1 MHAIVDNRVF
11 LLGLDELYREAMK
24 EHEGRE
30 LLRCALRT
38 AEVLRIAPGHVPIEG
53 YYGESADLTAYFRLL
68 RALQHQPKSRST
80 EVSRLEEY
88 QRLLAVT
95 SSPIFGRRGART
107 LRAPAGR
114 DPLSEAMRRTEQW
127 SLVTLVPGAEQ
138 AARETDDFS
147 LVGLAAF
154 ANDAVVLAALRES
167 VVLYAELMLL
177 GMPQEP
183 TIEWRVDAD
192 LALQAARF
200 VDAFNA
206 LFPIGRHLPA
216 PVAENRKRFWDASD
230 ENGVVGRCTR
240 LGADSSGTSHYH
252 WAIRWGMG
260 DQLMV
265 EEFWRPEIWTTA
277 RYRDSLPFA
286 AGRRA
291 PRF

>member
-24 EHEGRE
+24 EHEVRE
-30 LLRCALRT
+30 LLRCAART

-53 YYGESADLTAYFRLL
+53 YYGESAELTAYFRLL
-68 RALQHQPKSRST
+68 RVLQQQPKSRSS
-80 EVSRLEEY
+80 EVSRLKEY

-95 SSPIFGRRGART
+95 SSPIFGRPVHEAY
-107 LRAPAGR
+107 LLPVGR

-127 SLVTLVPGAEQ
+127 SLATLVPGAEQ

-147 LVGLAAF
+147 LVGLAAC
-154 ANDAVVLAALRES
+154 ASDAVVLAALRES
-167 VVLYAELMLL
+167 VVLYAEVMTL
-177 GMPQEP
+177 GIPKEP

-192 LALQAARF
+192 LALHAARF

-206 LFPIGRHLPA
+206 LFPVGRHLPA
-216 PVAENRKRFWDASD
+216 PVPENRKRFWDAGD
-230 ENGVVGRCTR
+230 ENTIVGRCTR
-240 LGADSSGTSHYH
+240 LGTDATGTSHYH
-252 WAIRWGMG
+252 WAIRWGTG
-260 DQLMV
+260 SQLMV

-277 RYRDSLPFA
+277 RYRESEPFA
-286 AGRRA
+286 ARRA

>member
-24 EHEGRE
+24 EHEVRE
-30 LLRCALRT
+30 LLRCAART

-53 YYGESADLTAYFRLL
+53 YYAESAELTAYFRLL
-68 RALQHQPKSRST
+68 RVLQHQPKSRST

-95 SSPIFGRRGART
+95 SSPIFGRPVHGES
-107 LRAPAGR
+107 LLPVGR
-114 DPLSEAMRRTEQW
+114 DPLSEAMSRTEQW
-127 SLVTLVPGAEQ
+127 SLATLVPGAQQ

-154 ANDAVVLAALRES
+154 ASDAVVLAALRES
-167 VVLYAELMLL
+167 VVLYAELMFL
-177 GMPQEP
+177 GLPAEP

-206 LFPIGRHLPA
+206 LFPVGRHLPA
-216 PVAENRKRFWDASD
+216 PVPENRKRFWDASD
-230 ENGVVGRCTR
+230 ENAIVGRCTR
-240 LGADSSGTSHYH
+240 LGTDASGTSHYH

-260 DQLMV
+260 SQLMV
-265 EEFWRPEIWTTA
+265 EEFWRPDIWTTT
-277 RYRDSLPFA
+277 RYRESQPFA
-286 AGRRA
+286 VGRRA
-291 PRF
+291 HRF